1 MNTAFVE
8 LIAFQ
13 RSLKELVATVD
24 ATYAKQHEE
33 FYVGLEGSFGSKHV
47 TPRTL
52 TSRLLGSMVCV
63 EGIITKCK
71 FYSCDVW
78 RESLKGGGGVG
89 ASLPTCPY
97 SSVGSL
103 VRPKVVRSV
112 HYCPT
117 TQKTMEKKYTDMTS
131 LDAFLSSSVYP
142 TKVSCRGL
150 ALLSVVDRDVCF
162 PRVQE

>member
-1 MNTAFVE
+1 MNTAFEE

-13 RSLKELVATVD
+13 RSLKELVASVD

-71 FYSCDVW
+71 LIRCDVLDW
-78 RESLKGGGGVG
+78 RQL
-89 ASLPTCPY
+89 LTCR
-97 SSVGSL
+97 SSSAGSL

-112 HYCPT
+112 HYCPAT
-117 TQKTMEKKYTDMTS
+117 KKTMERKYTDMTS
-131 LDAFLSSSVYP
+131 LDAFPSSAIYP
-142 TKVSCRGL
+142 TKVISGSL
-150 ALLSVVDRDVCF
+150 ALLYDCK
-162 PRVQE
+162 P